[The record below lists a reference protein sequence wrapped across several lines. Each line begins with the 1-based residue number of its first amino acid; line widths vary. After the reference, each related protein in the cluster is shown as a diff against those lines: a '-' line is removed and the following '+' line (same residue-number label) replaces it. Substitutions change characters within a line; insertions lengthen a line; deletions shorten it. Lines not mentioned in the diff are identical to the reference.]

1 VSTNQTIFILAV
13 AVSFLALIL
22 IVLIIVIFRG
32 RRGPVPGGTTELLEV
47 LGRRL
52 ERFESLSNDVSSLSK
67 LFLVPHTR
75 GAIGETILSE
85 LLRSWLPAKSYELQY
100 SFSNGSRVD
109 AVIRLGE
116 YIVPIDAK
124 FPLESVRRS
133 IEENSGGSIVTPEV
147 RKAFRRHI
155 DSISGK
161 YIRPEDGTLQFAL
174 MYIPS
179 ERIYYHAFVEA
190 EGDLLE
196 ESIRSGVVPVSP
208 GGLFLYL
215 QTVAYGLKGFSFSKN
230 QRELVEITLN
240 LKREIENIKRL
251 FETGN
256 SQLRNLI
263 RNRDDAAGKIDDI
276 ERILRRLD
284 FTIEP
289 GK

>member
-1 VSTNQTIFILAV
+1 MSTNQTIIVLTIIASCLAV
-13 AVSFLALIL
+13 AL
-22 IVLIIVIFRG
+22 IVSILFAV
-32 RRGPVPGGTTELLEV
+32 RRKSSGNSELLDI

-52 ERFESLSNDVSSLSK
+52 ERFETLSNDVSNLSK

-85 LLRSWLPAKSYELQY
+85 LLRNWLPARSYELQY

-109 AVIRLGE
+109 AIIRLGD

-133 IEENSGGSIVTPEV
+133 IEEEGGSTIITQEI
-147 RKAFRRHI
+147 RRTFRRHI
-155 DSISGK
+155 ETIRGK

-179 ERIYYHAFVEA
+179 ERVYYHAFVETDA
-190 EGDLLE
+190 GLLE
-196 ESIRSGVVPVSP
+196 ESIHSGVVPVSP

-215 QTVAYGLKGFSFSKN
+215 QTVAYGLKGFSFSKR
-230 QRELVEITLN
+230 QRELVEISLN
-240 LKREIENIKRL
+240 LKRDVEHVKRL

-263 RNRDDAAGKIDDI
+263 KNRDEASTKIDDI
-276 ERILRRLD
+276 ERSLKRMD

-289 GK
+289 EE